1 MGRAFRHEVILR
13 NANRRKLMTGVV
25 LHRANPIVRQSQ
37 RCDFNFPGRGAIRE
51 RDLKPLGYSRYVG
64 LLGRNDELVSF
75 SALNLKYRF
84 WFSSSPGLLLS
95 HDALVFS
102 AMAGGFS
109 CLALF
114 LFRAH
119 FGFNFGSDARFQLGA
134 LAHFG
139 FSPLAAF
146 RFSLQA
152 CLNLR
157 LPARFFFGGLA
168 GCFLRLTANFF
179 ISTSLSFCFSLAT
192 SMFSRKPLRFLFR
205 PHSRLLFCLP
215 AQLFF
220 GLAALFGFGPHL
232 GFDLSS

>member
-1 MGRAFRHEVILR
+1 
-13 NANRRKLMTGVV
+13 MTGVV

-37 RCDFNFPGRGAIRE
+37 RCDFNFPGGGAIRE
-51 RDLKPLGYSRYVG
+51 RDIKPLGYSRYVG
-64 LLGRNDELVSF
+64 LLRRNQELVSF
-75 SALNLKYRF
+75 SVFNLKYRF
-84 WFSSSPGLLLS
+84 WFGSRSPGLFLS

-102 AMAGGFS
+102 ATAGRFS

-119 FGFNFGSDARFQLGA
+119 FGFDFGSDAGFQLGA

-157 LPARFFFGGLA
+157 LPARFPFGGLA
-168 GCFLRLTANFF
+168 GCFLRLTTNFL
-179 ISTSLSFCFSLAT
+179 ISTSLSFCFSQAT
-192 SMFSRKPLRFLFR
+192 SMFSRKSLRFLFR
-205 PHSRLLFCLP
+205 PHSRLFFGLP

-220 GLAALFGFGPHL
+220 GLAVLFGFGPHL